1 MNRGKWIGGVVL
13 LLAVIAVI
21 FWIRTKENITP
32 AIETPLTPSISQTPV
47 RPKVLTASESLLAGY
62 GDPNTPPIEDLRK
75 VHRVVSGYFSVIKE
89 PTRFPIGGNADL
101 AAALKGENPN
111 REVFLTAD
119 HPIFSKDGLLIDRWG
134 TPLVV
139 HPEGWR
145 QIELRTA
152 GPDKKPY
159 TEDDLV
165 ILPTGMQPS
174 KY

>member
-1 MNRGKWIGGVVL
+1 MSRGKWLGGVVL
-13 LLAVIAVI
+13 LLALVAVL
-21 FWIRTKENITP
+21 FWIRQKENKSP
-32 AIETPLTPSISQTPV
+32 HPETPVTPSVSQTPV
-47 RPKVLTASESLLAGY
+47 RPKVPTASESLLAGY
-62 GDPNTPPIEDLRK
+62 CDPTTPPIEDLRK
-75 VHRVVSGYFSVIKE
+75 VHRVISGYFSVIKE

-111 REVFLTAD
+111 REVFLAAD

-152 GPDKKPY
+152 GPDRKPY
-159 TEDDLV
+159 TADDLV
-165 ILPTGMQPS
+165 ILPTGMQPR
-174 KY
+174 

>member
-1 MNRGKWIGGVVL
+1 MGGVAL
-13 LLAVIAVI
+13 LLALVAVL
-21 FWIRTKENITP
+21 FWIRQKENNLSQS
-32 AIETPLTPSISQTPV
+32 ETPVTPSVSQTPV
-47 RPKVLTASESLLAGY
+47 RPRLPTASEALLAGY
-62 GDPNTPPIEDLRK
+62 GDPATPPIEDLRK
-75 VHRVVSGYFSVIKE
+75 VHRVISGYFSVIKE

-111 REVFLTAD
+111 REIFLAAD
-119 HPIFSKDGLLIDRWG
+119 HPILSKDGLLIDRWG

-152 GPDKKPY
+152 GPDMKPY

-165 ILPTGMQPS
+165 ILPTGMQPR
-174 KY
+174 